1 MSEIKR
7 AVAICHYNRL
17 NNLTEIVEA
26 VLDTTAP
33 GTKVFVCDDGSTKGT
48 GAFGVKSIIDYLPKD
63 IILIRGPNKGVAAN
77 KNRALWAMQD
87 CQYMCILEDDLIPTE
102 KGWFE
107 TYEEA
112 ARRSNIHHFCRVQ
125 DKQVEETVSN
135 FSKYMQKHSL
145 TPIYGPSPR
154 GDLTFITSSV
164 LRAVGAFNP
173 LFSGAGYAHGEFSS
187 RVYKAGLIK
196 HPLKWIDIRE
206 AQVKFKQIG
215 DTEGGRW
222 VEEPQVIK
230 RQLQKNAK
238 IRKDLEKTEYVFHPL
253 VLE

>member
-1 MSEIKR
+1 MSDIR
-7 AVAICHYNRL
+7 RGVAVCHYNRQE
-17 NNLTEIVEA
+17 NLKQIIQA
-26 VLDTTAP
+26 VQDTTP
-33 GTKVFVCDDGSTKGT
+33 ENTKIVVCDDGSTGESVEKIT
-48 GAFGVKSIIDYLPKD
+48 SECGV
-63 IILIRGPNKGVAAN
+63 ILIRGPNKGVAAN